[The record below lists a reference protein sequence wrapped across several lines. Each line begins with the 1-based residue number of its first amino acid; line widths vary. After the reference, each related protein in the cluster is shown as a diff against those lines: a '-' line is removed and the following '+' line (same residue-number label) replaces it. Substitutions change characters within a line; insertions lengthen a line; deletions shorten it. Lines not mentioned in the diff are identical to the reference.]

1 MEVTVMKTLAKKEN
15 PPGLRGPSLVAK
27 SPAFCFVAFSPSG
40 AINARFDTLRKWCFQ
55 QRWHKL
61 RARIFIRAILAQ
73 CDMQWTCKIA
83 VIAQYVCVCV
93 CVWVCGE
100 AVRGRFTSHLKQ
112 PYDSMITRV
121 TTKTRSKQKAAHLK
135 KKRQWDWRGKTDESG
150 GQGEEGGWAWWLL
163 SGSQERFS
171 PSIGVLKAPWI
182 INGLS
187 LRSHCPPV
195 LLFLLMS
202 LCSLPPSPSTYFSLC
217 FHPSHLLIVSLSAA
231 ASQLHFCLSSLAI
244 LPHSLP
250 AAAAASLTSSV
261 FHLFPS
267 SRSLLPSHRHP
278 LSLHF
283 TPASV
288 HLFYLSLR
296 GLFSIPAYRLI
307 FMPGASFALLPL
319 PQFIFIPPHAT
330 FLCQITTLQSSFVR
344 FLIYHAPN
352 GFWGKLGPNEV
363 P

>member
-1 MEVTVMKTLAKKEN
+1 M
-15 PPGLRGPSLVAK
+15 
-27 SPAFCFVAFSPSG
+27 
-40 AINARFDTLRKWCFQ
+40 
-55 QRWHKL
+55 
-61 RARIFIRAILAQ
+61 
-73 CDMQWTCKIA
+73 
-83 VIAQYVCVCV
+83 
-93 CVWVCGE
+93 
-100 AVRGRFTSHLKQ
+100 
-112 PYDSMITRV
+112 
-121 TTKTRSKQKAAHLK
+121 
-135 KKRQWDWRGKTDESG
+135 
-150 GQGEEGGWAWWLL
+150 L

-187 LRSHCPPV
+187 LRSHCPPI

-250 AAAAASLTSSV
+250 AAAASLTSSV

>member
-1 MEVTVMKTLAKKEN
+1 MTQWLLVLPPKHAANKRQHIWKK
-15 PPGLRGPSLVAK
+15 K
-27 SPAFCFVAFSPSG
+27 
-40 AINARFDTLRKWCFQ
+40 
-55 QRWHKL
+55 
-61 RARIFIRAILAQ
+61 
-73 CDMQWTCKIA
+73 
-83 VIAQYVCVCV
+83 
-93 CVWVCGE
+93 
-100 AVRGRFTSHLKQ
+100 
-112 PYDSMITRV
+112 
-121 TTKTRSKQKAAHLK
+121 K

-202 LCSLPPSPSTYFSLC
+202 LCSLPPSPSTYFTLC

-250 AAAAASLTSSV
+250 AAAASLTSSV